1 MISKLYIYLPIIFC
15 LVLFFVFQ
23 STNPINIIIGYSLIL
38 ILSLVAGFVLIKGKI
53 KKRWPILLQIMVF
66 SSSALVFLL
75 FLNGVFWQIVFVLFF
90 SGVLGFFLFHVW
102 QFFYQPRL
110 CQPEA
115 LERMSFWL
123 NFVIIYWFLLGFGM
137 TFGLKYLSGL
147 FFLSL
152 ILVFVLFF
160 WAAYYLNFIK
170 GDDFK
175 LIKTD
180 SLIITL
186 VLTEIYLAINFLPL
200 GAYLNALSLSILYII
215 IISLWQK
222 IPQKKLIS
230 LTT

>member
-23 STNPINIIIGYSLIL
+23 STNPISIIIGYSLIL
-38 ILSLVAGFVLIKGKI
+38 ILSLVSGIILIKTKI
-53 KKRWPILLQIMVF
+53 RKHWPILLQIMVF
-66 SSSALVFLL
+66 SVSGLAFFL
-75 FLNGVFWQIVFVLFF
+75 FLSSIFWQIIFVLFF
-90 SGVLGFFLFHVW
+90 SVALGFFIFHIW

-110 CQPEA
+110 CQPGA
-115 LERMSFWL
+115 LEKMSFWL
-123 NFVIIYWFLLGFGM
+123 NFVVIYWFLASLGM
-137 TFGLKYLSGL
+137 ILGLKFLGGL

-152 ILVFVLFF
+152 ILVFGLFF
-160 WAAYYLNFIK
+160 WMAYYLNFIK

-186 VLTEIYLAINFLPL
+186 VLTEIYLVINFLPL

-222 IPQKKLIS
+222 NPQKKLTS

>member
-1 MISKLYIYLPIIFC
+1 MISKLYIYLPVIFC

-23 STNPINIIIGYSLIL
+23 SNNPINIIIGYSLIL
-38 ILSLVAGFVLIKGKI
+38 ILSLASGIILIKGKI

-66 SSSALVFLL
+66 STSALVFFL
-75 FLNGVFWQIVFVLFF
+75 FLNGIFWQIVFVLFF
-90 SGVLGFFLFHVW
+90 SGVSGFFLFHIW

-123 NFVIIYWFLLGFGM
+123 NFVIIYWVLVGLGM
-137 TFGLKYLSGL
+137 TLGLEPLSGL

-152 ILVFVLFF
+152 ILVFALFF
-160 WAAYYLNFIK
+160 WMAGYLNFVK

-180 SLIITL
+180 SLVITL

-200 GAYLNALSLSILYII
+200 GVYFNALSLSILYII
-215 IISLWQK
+215 IINLWQK
-222 IPQKKLIS
+222 IPQKKLTS